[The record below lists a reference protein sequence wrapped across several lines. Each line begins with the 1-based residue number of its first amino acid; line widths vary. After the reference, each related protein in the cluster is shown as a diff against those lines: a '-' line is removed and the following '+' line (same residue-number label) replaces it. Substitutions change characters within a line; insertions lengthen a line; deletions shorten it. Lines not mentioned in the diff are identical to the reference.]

1 MTQNIRH
8 YIFITAGYNKFTSP
22 ILDVKIKQKVLV
34 DKSAIGRF
42 ISNADLS
49 KTLATLAGKSES
61 KAQKDKMIKLKMFDS
76 SFEDDGTQNYLVFKP
91 TQIFFKRFLILNIFS
106 TWKSKRLSDEI
117 IKLPYTSNNNLATG
131 LNYVGY
137 KIRVRFDGSYLKQDK
152 ITFTHAKTVNIYI
165 VYEINLWDRGYGNYP
180 TLIFLFVSLV
190 QLK

>member
-1 MTQNIRH
+1 MLSIL
-8 YIFITAGYNKFTSP
+8 
-22 ILDVKIKQKVLV
+22 LDVKIKQKVLV

-106 TWKSKRLSDEI
+106 TWKSKRLSDES